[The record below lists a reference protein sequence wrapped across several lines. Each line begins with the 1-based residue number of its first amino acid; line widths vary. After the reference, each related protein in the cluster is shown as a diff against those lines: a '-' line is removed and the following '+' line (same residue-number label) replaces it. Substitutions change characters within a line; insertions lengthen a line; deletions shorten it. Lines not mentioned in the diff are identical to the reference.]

1 MTTIRQYTRNIR
13 ASTTIAL
20 WVCITVAVGLF
31 IASFLVPPMGVID
44 GSVLRAVSLLFAF
57 ASLAVTREA
66 IREGLGAKLTHGNTT
81 IEIKD
86 VDKEPEKPK
95 PHGSGPHVHEEPEEK
110 EDLS

>member
-1 MTTIRQYTRNIR
+1 MTTLRQYTRNIR

-20 WVCITVAVGLF
+20 WVCIVAAVGLF

-66 IREGLGAKLTHGNTT
+66 IREGLGAKMTHGNTT

-86 VDKEPEKPK
+86 VDQEKEK
-95 PHGSGPHVHEEPEEK
+95 PHGPGVHGHKKPEEE